1 MGKRQNI
8 LLERVSIMANKKM
21 KTAVKS
27 VKKQR
32 TKKALKRT
40 KVQSMENKKG
50 VLFSIRAKIFLC
62 FLVPILFLI
71 LVGVFSYKK
80 AAAGMYDTFRDSN
93 EQTINMANQYL
104 DVSNSFIEAEAL
116 KYAFQSDLGKYMIG
130 LYETD
135 AVQRKTVINSVG
147 SSIRASQAGND
158 FISNIHIVTEE
169 DVQML
174 STKAG
179 GTVMGIYK
187 DYKNEMLGYSDNGK
201 KIPEWVDYHNTL
213 DDTLGLK
220 QSDYIMA
227 YQTTPQSGKG
237 FIVIDVK
244 ASAIQQFLDSLDMG
258 DGSIIGFVTQSG
270 REIISEKLPDGQEST
285 RADGETVFYGQ
296 DFFNNLEDQ
305 QTTKEVS
312 INGKSYLFFYSRM
325 ERTNAAVCALVPME
339 IVNGQ
344 ADDIRNVTIAVVL
357 IACVVAVLIGII
369 ISTGIQKN
377 MKRISGRL
385 EEVAEGNL
393 TTKVSVKGHDEFNNL
408 AVVANH
414 MINNNK
420 KLVQKVSG
428 ATDTLESSA
437 QEVRQASNVMKD
449 YSVNI
454 IQAIDE
460 INDGITKQSEHAE
473 ECVRKTDTLSE
484 EIQNVSSIA
493 GQVEGLVSEAENMI
507 SHGMQMV
514 QTLGER
520 ATKTTDVT
528 IKVETSIEELKKESE
543 IINEFVETITD
554 ISEQTNLLS
563 LNASIE
569 AARAG
574 EAGRGFAVVAEEIRK
589 LADHSA
595 EAAGE
600 IQNNVTHI
608 TDQTVNSVENA
619 KQARDMVAL
628 QTEAVQ
634 EVVGVFDDMNQC
646 MQKLFDALK
655 EIVSS
660 TEQADKEREDTLAA
674 VKNIS
679 DIIAET
685 AEGTKLVQ
693 SVAAKLQE
701 NVDTMNQT
709 AQSLGDNMND
719 LKSEISVFKT
729 ESVSYTHLTLP
740 TILRV

>member
-201 KIPEWVDYHNTL
+201 KIPEWVDYHKTL
-213 DDTLGLK
+213 DETLGLK

-237 FIVIDVK
+237 FIVIDIK
-244 ASAIQQFLDSLDMG
+244 ASAIQEFLDSLDMG
-258 DGSIIGFVTQSG
+258 EGSIIGFVTQSG

-296 DFFNNLEDQ
+296 DFFNNIEDQ

-507 SHGMQMV
+507 NHGMQMV

-729 ESVSYTHLTLP
+729 E
-740 TILRV
+740 

>member
-93 EQTINMANQYL
+93 EHTINMANQYL

-507 SHGMQMV
+507 NHGMQMV

-729 ESVSYTHLTLP
+729 E
-740 TILRV
+740 

>member
-1 MGKRQNI
+1 
-8 LLERVSIMANKKM
+8 MANKKM

-325 ERTNAAVCALVPME
+325 ECTNAAVCALVPME

-507 SHGMQMV
+507 NHGMQMV

-729 ESVSYTHLTLP
+729 E
-740 TILRV
+740 

>member
-1 MGKRQNI
+1 MVQ
-8 LLERVSIMANKKM
+8 KKE
-21 KTAVKS
+21 
-27 VKKQR
+27 Q
-32 TKKALKRT
+32 
-40 KVQSMENKKG
+40 KKG

-62 FLVPILFLI
+62 FLIPILFLI

-93 EQTINMANQYL
+93 EQTINMANQYI

-135 AVQRKTVINSVG
+135 STRKKSVINSVG
-147 SSIRASQAGND
+147 SSIRASQAGNE
-158 FISNIHIVTEE
+158 FISNIHIVTIE
-169 DVQML
+169 DIQML
-174 STKAG
+174 STRAG
-179 GTVMGIYK
+179 GNVMGIYK
-187 DYKNEMLGYSDNGK
+187 EYKDEMLGYSDNGK
-201 KIPEWVDYHNTL
+201 KLPEWVDYHKTL
-213 DDTLGLK
+213 DETLGLK

-507 SHGMQMV
+507 NHGMQMV

-729 ESVSYTHLTLP
+729 E
-740 TILRV
+740 

>member
-1 MGKRQNI
+1 
-8 LLERVSIMANKKM
+8 MANKNK
-21 KTAVKS
+21 KSPVKGVRS
-27 VKKQR
+27 QRSKKVPKQ
-32 TKKALKRT
+32 TMVQKKE
-40 KVQSMENKKG
+40 QQKG

-93 EQTINMANQYL
+93 EQTINMANQYI

-135 AVQRKTVINSVG
+135 STRKKSVINSVG
-147 SSIRASQAGND
+147 SSIRASQAGNE
-158 FISNIHIVTEE
+158 FISNIHIVTIE
-169 DVQML
+169 DIQML
-174 STKAG
+174 STRAG
-179 GTVMGIYK
+179 GNVMGIYK
-187 DYKNEMLGYSDNGK
+187 EYKDEMLGYSDNGK
-201 KIPEWVDYHNTL
+201 KLPEWVDYHKTL
-213 DDTLGLK
+213 DETLGLK

-296 DFFNNLEDQ
+296 DFFNNIEDQ

-507 SHGMQMV
+507 NHGMQMV

-729 ESVSYTHLTLP
+729 E
-740 TILRV
+740 

>member
-1 MGKRQNI
+1 
-8 LLERVSIMANKKM
+8 MANKNK
-21 KTAVKS
+21 KSPVKGVRS
-27 VKKQR
+27 QRSKKVPKQ
-32 TKKALKRT
+32 TMVQKKE
-40 KVQSMENKKG
+40 QKKG

-93 EQTINMANQYL
+93 EQTINMANQYI

-135 AVQRKTVINSVG
+135 STQKKSVINSVG
-147 SSIRASQAGND
+147 SSIRASQAGNE
-158 FISNIHIVTEE
+158 FISNIHIVTIE
-169 DVQML
+169 DIQML
-174 STKAG
+174 STRAG
-179 GTVMGIYK
+179 GNVMGIYK
-187 DYKNEMLGYSDNGK
+187 EYKDEMLGYSDNGK
-201 KIPEWVDYHNTL
+201 KLPEWVDYHKTL
-213 DDTLGLK
+213 DETLGLK

-270 REIISEKLPDGQEST
+270 REIISEKLPEGQEST

-296 DFFNNLEDQ
+296 DFFNNIEDQ

-344 ADDIRNVTIAVVL
+344 ADEIRNVTIAVVV
-357 IACVVAVLIGII
+357 IACIVAVMIGII

-377 MKRISGRL
+377 MIRISGRL

-408 AVVANH
+408 AVVANN

-437 QEVRQASNVMKD
+437 QEVRQASDVMKD
-449 YSVNI
+449 YSANI

-484 EIQNVSSIA
+484 EIQNVSSIV
-493 GQVEGLVSEAENMI
+493 GQVEKLVSEAESMI
-507 SHGMQMV
+507 SHGMEMV

-600 IQNNVTHI
+600 IQNNVAHI
-608 TDQTVNSVENA
+608 SDQTVNSVENA

-646 MQKLFDALK
+646 MQKLFDGLK

-729 ESVSYTHLTLP
+729 E
-740 TILRV
+740 

>member
-484 EIQNVSSIA
+484 KIQNVSSIA

-729 ESVSYTHLTLP
+729 E
-740 TILRV
+740 

>member
-393 TTKVSVKGHDEFNNL
+393 TTKVSVKGNYEFNNL

-729 ESVSYTHLTLP
+729 E
-740 TILRV
+740 